1 MPIVTISRG
10 SMSGGRALAECVSG
24 ALAIPCL
31 GREILVETAARLGV
45 PEKALAEKM
54 EKGPGLWDR
63 FTLERHT
70 YLAALR
76 AALAEHAL
84 QGDLVY
90 HGLAGHLLL
99 RGAPAVLR
107 VRLIAPLD
115 MRVRAVME
123 QQGLGRE
130 EAEKHIRKVDED
142 RLRWTK
148 FMYDVHLFDPHLYDL
163 VVNLEELSMASACA
177 LVVEAARR
185 PEFSVTGEVRAKLQD
200 FALASRVRL
209 ALITQPATRSLELS
223 VRAAGGVVTVGGEVP
238 EATMLSRTST
248 RWEQELRQVVQ
259 GVPGVERL
267 VLDVQPVSPYR

>member
-24 ALAIPCL
+24 ALSVPCV

-45 PEKALAEKM
+45 PEKALVEKM

-76 AALAEHAL
+76 SALAEHAL
-84 QGDLVY
+84 KGDLVY

-107 VRLIAPLD
+107 VRLIAPLE
-115 MRVRAVME
+115 MRVRAVVE
-123 QQGLGRE
+123 QEGLGRE
-130 EAEKHIRKVDED
+130 EAERHIRKVDEE

-148 FMYDVHLFDPHLYDL
+148 FMYDVHLFDPQLYDL
-163 VVNLEELSMASACA
+163 VVNLEALSMASACA

-185 PEFSVTGEVRAKLQD
+185 PEFCMTEAARGKLQD

-209 ALITQPATRSLELS
+209 ALITHPATRSLELS
-223 VRAAGGVVTVGGEVP
+223 VRAAAGVVSVGGDIP
-238 EATMLSRTST
+238 EAMMLSRSST
-248 RWEQELRQVVQ
+248 RWEQELKQVLQ

-267 VLDVQPVSPYR
+267 VLDVHPVSPYR